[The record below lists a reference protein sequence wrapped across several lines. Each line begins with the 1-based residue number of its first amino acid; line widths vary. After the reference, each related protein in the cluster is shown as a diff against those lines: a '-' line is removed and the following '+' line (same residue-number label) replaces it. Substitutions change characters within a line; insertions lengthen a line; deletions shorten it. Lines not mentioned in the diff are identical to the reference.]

1 MKVGGKSMK
10 NDQEKYAATYKIG
23 NTTIHVVAPP
33 PMTDEEIERVLDNLH
48 AAVWDIIQEMLQ
60 KEAEK
65 NEEKE

>member
-1 MKVGGKSMK
+1 
-10 NDQEKYAATYKIG
+10 
-23 NTTIHVVAPP
+23 
-33 PMTDEEIERVLDNLH
+33 MTDEEIERVLDNLH